1 MIIDLYT
8 KVILTIAAVSLLI
21 IALSPWVKPI
31 IAEANTGSIELELI
45 QIAKAIEAICSFNSN
60 IC

>member
-45 QIAKAIEAICSFNSN
+45 QIAKAIEANCSFNSK